1 MPASLIKFCGFL
13 FDRKQGRLT
22 LNDEPFYLE
31 HQQLQILNLLID
43 NKDSVVSREEIASE
57 VWQGVIVEDN
67 TISKAIT
74 RLRKILKDSAKS
86 SQIIKTIP
94 KKGYQFIAHI
104 EEVVE
109 QAPQSSS
116 ISITP
121 VIPKKKKGLFTLCT
135 VLSVLLVGLLWL
147 VNSSNH
153 NEQSA
158 VSSAVSLP
166 SPITYREGIESNAHL
181 HSDLNQLLFI
191 GDFNDGYAIFIK
203 EIAGGQASL
212 ITEIN
217 SRYVYP
223 KWLNIQKNTFVY
235 SDLDS
240 DNQCQI
246 FKVTTTQPTL
256 KKIIATCLK
265 ASPVEVFVDA
275 KSDDIIWSDEA
286 GSWQHDLLTANRK
299 SLPFS
304 GAGVRYQM
312 PSPNGLFWATL
323 VYVEQGTLISIYDRA
338 SKSLVLEKQLPYSIT
353 HFKWSKNSDSL
364 YHLGEHPANQLF
376 RLSLEGEQTLLASTS
391 QGTMTRIS
399 DIQSPHSIEFVI
411 STIDLDIHQL
421 SNGIESKLINSPF
434 PDYLPALS
442 QHNNYLAF
450 ASKRTGSAQIW
461 VKGDNDKL
469 KQVTNFERATYIYD
483 IAWSPNEKK
492 LLVKRNN
499 SIHIIDMATNQETI
513 LPIDA
518 QQKVA
523 WQWIANHQIAYVDKG
538 SQSLFSF
545 DIQTLNAQLIKTD
558 VKFARYANQ
567 RWFISDSTGDSLV
580 KFNADFSNQSLITD
594 RLENRHWIVD
604 NEQVYIVEANHGG
617 PVTLVKL
624 KEDGTE
630 LVVLSGC
637 FNPSSVQSSNQGILV
652 FHRVNRSEANIYQL
666 QLR

>member
-1 MPASLIKFCGFL
+1 MQTSLIKFGGFL
-13 FDRKQGRLT
+13 FDRKQGKLT
-22 LNDEPFYLE
+22 HRDESFHLE

-43 NKDSVVSREEIASE
+43 NKELVVSREQIASV

-74 RLRKILKDSAKS
+74 RLRKILNDSAKS

-104 EEVVE
+104 DDVIE
-109 QAPQSSS
+109 QVPQSSS
-116 ISITP
+116 IATTP
-121 VIPKKKKGLFTLCT
+121 VIRKKKRGLFIAAS
-135 VLSVLLVGLLWL
+135 VLSVLLIGLLWL
-147 VNSSNH
+147 VNSSSN
-153 NEQSA
+153 NEQNI

-166 SPITYREGIESNAHL
+166 SPITYREGTETNAHL
-181 HSDLNQLLFI
+181 HSDLNHLLFI
-191 GDFNDGYAIFIK
+191 GDFNDGYAIFTK
-203 EIAGGQASL
+203 EIAGGQASV
-212 ITEIN
+212 ITEVN

-223 KWLNIQKNTFVY
+223 KWLNIKKNTFVY

-246 FKVTTTQPTL
+246 FKATTTQPTL

-265 ASPVEVFVDA
+265 TSPVEVFVDEQSDA
-275 KSDDIIWSDEA
+275 ITWSDDA
-286 GSWQHDLLTANRK
+286 GSWQYDLVTTNRK
-299 SLPFS
+299 SLPFV
-304 GAGVRYQM
+304 GVGVKHQM
-312 PSPNGLFWATL
+312 PSPNGLLWATL
-323 VYVEQGTLISIYDRA
+323 TSGEQGALISVYDRA

-376 RLSLEGEQTLLASTS
+376 RLSLDGEQTLLASTS

-399 DIQSPHSIEFVI
+399 DVQSPHSIEFVI

-421 SNGIESKLINSPF
+421 SNGVESKLINSPF

-442 QHNNYLAF
+442 QPNNHLAF

-461 VKGDNDKL
+461 VKGDNDNL

-483 IAWSPNEKK
+483 IAWSPNENK

-499 SIHIIDMATNQETI
+499 SIHIVDIETNQESI

-523 WQWIANHQIAYVDKG
+523 WQWISNHQIAYVDKG
-538 SQSLFSF
+538 TQSLFSF
-545 DIQTLNAQLIKTD
+545 DIQTLNAQLIRTD

-567 RWFISDSTGDSLV
+567 QWFISDSTGDSLV
-580 KFNADFSNQSLITD
+580 KFDADFSNQSLITE
-594 RLENRHWIVD
+594 RLANRRWVVD
-604 NEQVYIVEANHGG
+604 NEQVYIVNANHDG
-617 PVTLVKL
+617 PATLVKL
-624 KEDGTE
+624 NEDGTE
-630 LVVLSGC
+630 EVVLSGG

>member
-1 MPASLIKFCGFL
+1 MQTSLIKFGGFL
-13 FDRKQGRLT
+13 FDRKQGKLT
-22 LNDEPFYLE
+22 RNDESFHLE

-43 NKDSVVSREEIASE
+43 NKESVVSREQIASE
-57 VWQGVIVEDN
+57 IWQGVIVEDN

-74 RLRKILKDSAKS
+74 RLRKILNDSAKL

-121 VIPKKKKGLFTLCT
+121 VIPKEKKGLFTLGA
-135 VLSVLLVGLLWL
+135 VLGVLLVGLLWL
-147 VNSSNH
+147 VNSSND

-191 GDFNDGYAIFIK
+191 GDFNDGYAIFTK
-203 EIAGGQASL
+203 DVGGGQASV

-223 KWLNIQKNTFVY
+223 KWLNHQKNAFVY

-246 FKVTTTQPTL
+246 FKVIMTQPIL
-256 KKIIATCLK
+256 KEVIATCLK
-265 ASPVEVFVDA
+265 SSPLEVFVDA
-275 KSDDIIWSDEA
+275 KSDDIIWSDDA

-299 SLPFS
+299 PLPFS
-304 GAGVRYQM
+304 GVGVRYQM
-312 PSPNGLFWATL
+312 PSPNGLLWATL
-323 VYVEQGTLISIYDRA
+323 VYVEQGTRLSIYDRA
-338 SKSLVLEKQLPYSIT
+338 SKNLILAKQLPYRIT
-353 HFKWSKNSDSL
+353 HFKWSKNSDSV
-364 YHLGEHPANQLF
+364 YHLGKHPANQLF
-376 RLSLEGEQTLLASTS
+376 RLSLDGVQTLLASTS

-399 DIQSPHSIEFVI
+399 DVQSPHSIEFVI

-421 SNGIESKLINSPF
+421 SNGVESKLINSPF

-442 QHNNYLAF
+442 QPNNYVAF

-469 KQVTNFERATYIYD
+469 KQVTNFERATFIYD
-483 IAWSPNEKK
+483 IAWSPNENK
-492 LLVKRNN
+492 LLAKRNN
-499 SIHIIDMATNQETI
+499 SIHIIDIATNKETI

-518 QQKVA
+518 RQKVA
-523 WQWIANHQIAYVDKG
+523 WQWISNHQIAYVDKG
-538 SQSLFSF
+538 SKSLFSF
-545 DIQTLNAQLIKTD
+545 DIQTRNAQLIRPD

-567 RWFISDSTGDSLV
+567 QWFISDSTGDSLV
-580 KFNADFSNQSLITD
+580 KFNADFSNPSLITG
-594 RLENRHWIVD
+594 RLANRHWIVD
-604 NEQVYIVEANHGG
+604 NEQVYLVDANHDG
-617 PVTLVKL
+617 PATLVEL
-624 KEDGTE
+624 NEDGTE
-630 LVVLSGC
+630 QVVLSSG
-637 FNPSSVQSSNQGILV
+637 FNPSSVQSSNQGIIV
-652 FHRVNRSEANIYQL
+652 FHRVNRNEANIYQL